1 MQLSCSVSYTIMRYI
16 SVFDPIWF
24 VFPAFQ
30 QIIHQLVAIQPQQLT
45 IRHRA
50 VQCRTMDCLTQPL
63 IPFLKNLL
71 SRTICQKK
79 TIAVFPEV
87 FVPNHPTAPEAEQQ
101 AIHQQRFEWL
111 HQIQRQRI
119 PARLRRMKIG
129 DSGIECRPVQLADAG
144 GIKQAV
150 QKESSAFKGLSAG

>member
-1 MQLSCSVSYTIMRYI
+1 
-16 SVFDPIWF
+16 
-24 VFPAFQ
+24 
-30 QIIHQLVAIQPQQLT
+30 
-45 IRHRA
+45 
-50 VQCRTMDCLTQPL
+50 MDCLTQPL

-71 SRTICQKK
+71 SRIICQQK

-101 AIHQQRFEWL
+101 SIHQQWFEWL

-129 DSGIECRPVQLADAG
+129 DPGIECRPVQLADTG

-150 QKESSAFKGLSAG
+150 QKGEQRIQGIIRRMIDAFKRCC